1 MMARQPKELFLNC
14 NKDNVYSVNNRKSD
28 YCPDASYIG
37 RIDDSCTSKEDFFF
51 KKSDK
56 KGKQLIIVMRMTMP

>member
-14 NKDNVYSVNNRKSD
+14 NKDNVYSVNNQKSD

-37 RIDDSCTSKEDFFF
+37 RIDDSCTSKEDFF

-56 KGKQLIIVMRMTMP
+56 KGKQLIIVMLMTMP